1 MDLFYNRL
9 IMVIILLLLLGCQSI
24 ISNNENPS
32 DDENIELIA
41 FVVDY
46 DNEESEISVYL
57 ELEDTDYIIDSIH
70 ALIINPDTEQN
81 VATFQLLESN
91 INSNLFLYQGIVSF
105 ISDDVYIYNISI
117 KLSYYYCDDLNYNNQ
132 ESCEEANYI
141 WHYETLD
148 FFTTSFTTP
157 IAPEIMPLDSLEW
170 SWQLDEEEWTFLPV
184 DIEILNLNGLDNIE
198 SVKYEIKRALNG
210 CDGDC
215 LDGTDECNEPITD
228 DSYQSDE
235 TWLLNYV
242 SSYNDNHLYHVNIP
256 MRPLNGS
263 ELLDDDGNIVFE
275 ESDCGRTGVV
285 FFKFIVTDKDNLS
298 DEISDIILEIE

>member
-32 DDENIELIA
+32 DDENIELVA

-70 ALIINPDTEQN
+70 ALIINQDTEQN

-117 KLSYYYCDDLNYNNQ
+117 KLSYYYCDDLNNWQ
-132 ESCEEANYI
+132 SLLLVHQDLALANIYFYL
-141 WHYETLD
+141 HYFLMPKLHFLVLEK
-148 FFTTSFTTP
+148 
-157 IAPEIMPLDSLEW
+157 EIG
-170 SWQLDEEEWTFLPV
+170 QTQ
-184 DIEILNLNGLDNIE
+184 
-198 SVKYEIKRALNG
+198 
-210 CDGDC
+210 
-215 LDGTDECNEPITD
+215 T
-228 DSYQSDE
+228 
-235 TWLLNYV
+235 
-242 SSYNDNHLYHVNIP
+242 
-256 MRPLNGS
+256 
-263 ELLDDDGNIVFE
+263 
-275 ESDCGRTGVV
+275 
-285 FFKFIVTDKDNLS
+285 
-298 DEISDIILEIE
+298 